1 MTKVWVQEE
10 APLDLLTLRKSFLLQ
25 QTKGPRFGS
34 SSGHS
39 PGAPG
44 SGPWSELWQEVGG
57 HVPVSTSLP
66 PTWEDAAEPG
76 GMQPPAVPST
86 VFGKT
91 RGKRQRLSRQAWAT
105 SDSGELISA
114 GGPARRKRYFEARVE
129 SRASVLEHKTPFFPG
144 NSSAPRSAV
153 EAHRPGEILGDN
165 TGGVKGAAEPPAEL
179 RAGSASR
186 GAGVGGAD
194 VAGAL
199 SACASSPHLPL
210 PPATSRSSVNNPTRN
225 NGVL

>member
-1 MTKVWVQEE
+1 M
-10 APLDLLTLRKSFLLQ
+10 ARSG
-25 QTKGPRFGS
+25 GPCS
-34 SSGHS
+34 CLH
-39 PGAPG
+39 
-44 SGPWSELWQEVGG
+44 
-57 HVPVSTSLP
+57 LP
-66 PTWEDAAEPG
+66 ASTWEDAAEPG
-76 GMQPPAVPST
+76 GMQPPAVPSA

-114 GGPARRKRYFEARVE
+114 GGPDRRKRYFEARVE

-153 EAHRPGEILGDN
+153 ETHRPGEILGDN

-186 GAGVGGAD
+186 GAGVGGRMWQ
-194 VAGAL
+194 G
-199 SACASSPHLPL
+199 PF
-210 PPATSRSSVNNPTRN
+210 PPAPAPHTPPAPPRPLGAPSITLHVKT
-225 NGVL
+225 GFFEVVLSTCLSYRRFSGHV